1 VAVSARARLAQLA
14 LSLLV
19 ASCTETTA
27 ASWRIHFA
35 GDGDGGVIAAARVQL
50 LVWSGGCDGTVAV
63 YQADVS
69 RADAVPS
76 FGEIGEGTFGFE
88 AIARD
93 ATCTIVARGCTTQT
107 LPLPAG
113 AELVTLL
120 EPVTREAPLCA
131 LSACAA
137 GICPLGTT
145 DGGSADAATD

>member
-1 VAVSARARLAQLA
+1 VAVSARVAVSLLAV
-14 LSLLV
+14 SLLV

-27 ASWRIHFA
+27 ASWRIRFA
-35 GDGDGGVIAAARVQL
+35 GDGDGGALAAARVQL
-50 LVWSGGCDGTVAV
+50 LVWSGGCDGTALV
-63 YQADVS
+63 YEADVS

-93 ATCTIVARGCTTQT
+93 ATCTIVAHGCTTQM
-107 LPLPAG
+107 LPLAAG
-113 AELVTLL
+113 AEIVTQL
-120 EPVTREAPLCA
+120 EPVSGEAPLCPA
-131 LSACAA
+131 SACAD